1 MFGIAVYFFK
11 KQILRW
17 KPMAPQLVSI
27 TDFRNQIDQNFL
39 LLIQRPKIIQISNHL
54 RNKGTQHKPTRLC
67 LFQTFSVQD
76 AVAATVKEFGGIDI
90 LVNNASAIQ
99 LTGTLQ
105 TNMKRLNTYV

>member
-1 MFGIAVYFFK
+1 
-11 KQILRW
+11 
-17 KPMAPQLVSI
+17 MAPQLVSI